1 MFVLQPS
8 SSVCYPLN
16 LPIAPGPNLD
26 EATRKKLTLECRTG
40 AAVELARSGVFV
52 HGGLTLPLNL
62 PVINSLQL
70 QKELILYFGKHKNR
84 NTDFKTLADWISPEI
99 FFLDLISRTW
109 QRIITTIDTATGGD
123 SNSDLHFKER
133 LLHSMCFTES
143 NIYIFGGLI
152 VSPQN
157 GYELI
162 GTNELWKLDLK
173 TKCWS
178 LLSKNPQITRR
189 FNHNMH
195 ILNEN
200 NENQD
205 TKLVIVGGLDNM
217 DIPIKKI
224 DIFNLRTNAW
234 ESESKAGTIPD
245 SKPPTKIWVNI
256 DGMPI
261 SLSHDSNFSVL
272 IENNEAEVPTLA
284 LYYPQDM
291 TKTSRRGTNDDSFS
305 NYTHIADEQSRVP
318 KHPHHS
324 HGDLRYLEEEDTE
337 SDSIKTLMSPIVI
350 LPLLAKSEGA
360 RMTSNP
366 TQNNKG
372 NSILQ
377 IPFHLQYPSGNYF
390 NYNIVVIGFYPDP
403 QPSNLHCFIYN
414 IASGKWIKVN
424 ISCTECST
432 NMHRFWKLL
441 IWKSHHQALLLGTKS
456 NDFCSPSVQKFDH
469 ILAFSL
475 PMLNGY
481 NKLINEKNSGTSNN
495 VAINCNPKLNLSL
508 YDHLPYP
515 TSPITDQES
524 SHTITQAHTV
534 NDSRLPD
541 LTSSAT
547 SQFENYS
554 RYITVPLEM
563 ESTSSIFPSYAMVLG
578 KDALEIFGETL
589 SDFEFITADGDSIG
603 VPVYLL
609 RKRWGRYF
617 DSLLSNGYAN
627 TSFNYEFNGDPSN
640 IISFSPLPVSKG
652 AKFDYSNQSSNGS
665 LEKFFSKRDNSKS
678 NSNINFK
685 KPHSVDLTSSRSSP
699 KQRALSHSRTSPLE
713 PAFLTNDEED
723 RTNTPKRE
731 EIANNDLQKNSI
743 SNKKPTS
750 TTCSSTGMVFRVPFQ
765 DIKNSKLGLSEQS
778 SRSTRANSA
787 SPPPV
792 HEKSIHYGSISND
805 MLSNTRSS
813 YRGASTVGAT
823 RNNSI
828 DDVYSSIRRA
838 SHPLQSHIVA
848 KSSPNSISNPSP
860 EEESSSRRKSSA
872 LRFIASPHKSRQPSF
887 ASTTSTASV
896 VSSTSGRRR
905 NSNQVSHLR
914 SSSSSPVLPVLNI
927 LLPPQEKIPLE
938 PLPPVPNVPSRRSSS
953 LADYVQFSRDSPTAS
968 RGSSH
973 STRKSSCSD
982 MRRVSNSSLLRST
995 LDSQLLNSSCGN
1007 DIPYEASIEEYGMI
1021 NGRGEEGDEDNG
1033 DYNSFLPSNIR
1044 PVFST
1049 INAVSINGDFK
1060 EGELISAKSYINS
1073 EKGRRLSYISN
1084 PESVESTNS
1093 NNNAIIELE
1102 PLLTPRSLYMPW
1114 STASVRAF
1122 AEFFYTARINGKWL
1136 LAPVTLDL
1144 LIMAK
1149 TYEIPILYELI
1160 TEVLYKITSK
1170 KEESL
1175 LVTCEALLNLF
1186 QSKISRYC
1194 NENEGKIRRMLDSNE
1209 SYQDILEIKR
1219 SLVNIDNGY
1228 IDSYLLRNTSM
1239 AQSTDD
1245 SNVDTETTDMQH
1257 TRVSSLGSLAN
1268 RAVPTVFAGGPRDS
1282 HNSIGSIAFPNSSS
1296 VQNFRRSVS
1305 LFSPTVK
1312 KKSSLSKETDP
1323 LDTYDED
1330 AGDMHDS
1337 EMVKQHPNPPS
1348 TNGINPF
1355 IRKTSVDPTDKSLN
1369 EFDVGSRSGKPSY
1382 DRKEQ
1387 IEQATLQGISNL
1399 DKSKISTSQSG
1410 SSGDEKDLQG
1420 ANDVSKSSDT
1430 QKIGSSSNMKTDPFA
1445 RDEFDSDSGSSSH
1458 SDSDDLDSQLGIL
1471 PFTKMN
1477 KKLQEQTS
1485 QEFDDSIDPLYKISS
1500 STPGSS
1506 RIHGSFSKYIRP
1518 SSQREDAP
1526 EYTNIS
1532 SLENMVSPNALP
1544 PVDYVMKS
1552 IYRVSVL
1559 VNDKNLMIRTKEAIG
1574 LSKILKKLK
1583 KKVLQDISR
1592 MDDELREAGKP
1603 VDIYPR
1609 GSSSPTL
1616 SRQHSDITTFIKQQ
1630 GNARPSLKL
1639 ATSSPIS
1646 EAFKKTSSKFIQPGS
1661 AQISPRTSVGD
1672 FTASQQRRQHMNKR
1686 FSTQTTHSTSAL
1698 FMNPAIMPPAVNAGH
1713 RESEEENGEG
1723 FVAATKTNKRE
1734 DVPSIDND
1742 NSGNVFPFFG
1752 KRK

>member
-1 MFVLQPS
+1 MIVLQPS

-16 LPIAPGPNLD
+16 LPIAPGPHLD

-62 PVINSLQL
+62 TVINSLQL

-84 NTDFKTLADWISPEI
+84 NIDFKTLADWISPEI

-109 QRIITTIDTATGGD
+109 QRVLTTIDTTTGGD
-123 SNSDLHFKER
+123 SNKDLHFKER

-157 GYELI
+157 GYELV
-162 GTNELWKLDLK
+162 GTNELWRLDLK

-178 LLSKNPQITRR
+178 LVSKNPQITRR

-205 TKLVIVGGLDNM
+205 TKLVVVGGLNNM

-224 DIFNLRTNAW
+224 DIFNLRTNTW
-234 ESESKAGTIPD
+234 ESESKSETLPD
-245 SKPPTKIWVNI
+245 LKRSSKIWVNI

-284 LYYPQDM
+284 LYYPQD
-291 TKTSRRGTNDDSFS
+291 TKKTSRRGTNDDSFS
-305 NYTHIADEQSRVP
+305 NYIHSVDEQSSVP
-318 KHPHHS
+318 KHPHHG
-324 HGDLRYLEEEDTE
+324 HGDLRYFEGEDAE

-377 IPFHLQYPSGNYF
+377 IPFHLQYPSGSYF

-403 QPSNLHCFIYN
+403 HPSNLHCFIYN

-432 NMHRFWKLL
+432 NTHRFWKLL
-441 IWKSHHQALLLGTKS
+441 TWKSHHQALLLGTKS

-481 NKLINEKNSGTSNN
+481 NKLINEKNNGTNN
-495 VAINCNPKLNLSL
+495 STAINRNPKLNLSL
-508 YDHLPYP
+508 YDHLPFP
-515 TSPITDQES
+515 TSPITDQEC
-524 SHTITQAHTV
+524 SHTITKAHAAD
-534 NDSRLPD
+534 DSRLPD
-541 LTSSAT
+541 SASSAT

-589 SDFEFITADGDSIG
+589 SDFEFLTADGDSIG

-627 TSFNYEFNGDPSN
+627 TSFNYEINGDPSN
-640 IISFSPLPVSKG
+640 IISFSPHPVSKA

-665 LEKFFSKRDNSKS
+665 LEKLFSKRENSKS
-678 NSNINFK
+678 NSNINIK
-685 KPHSVDLTSSRSSP
+685 KPHSVDFTSSRSSP
-699 KQRALSHSRTSPLE
+699 KQRALSHSKTSPLE
-713 PAFLTNDEED
+713 PTFLTNDEGN
-723 RTNTPKRE
+723 RANTPKQE
-731 EIANNDLQKNSI
+731 EIANSDLQNNST
-743 SNKKPTS
+743 SNSRPIS

-765 DIKNSKLGLSEQS
+765 DIKNSKLGLSEHS
-778 SRSTRANSA
+778 SHTTRANSA

-792 HEKSIHYGSISND
+792 REKSTFDNTSND
-805 MLSNTRSS
+805 VLSNTRPS

-828 DDVYSSIRRA
+828 DDVFSSIRRA
-838 SHPLQSHIVA
+838 SHPLQSHIMA

-872 LRFIASPHKSRQPSF
+872 LRFIASSHKSRQPSF
-887 ASTTSTASV
+887 ASTNSTASI

-905 NSNQVSHLR
+905 NSNQVSHLG
-914 SSSSSPVLPVLNI
+914 SSSSSSILPVLNI
-927 LLPPQEKIPLE
+927 QLPPQEKIPLE
-938 PLPPVPNVPSRRSSS
+938 PPPPVPNLPSRRSSS
-953 LADYVQFSRDSPTAS
+953 LADYVQFSRDSPIAS

-973 STRKSSCSD
+973 STRKSSSSD
-982 MRRVSNSSLLRST
+982 IRRISNSSLLRST
-995 LDSQLLNSSCGN
+995 LDSQLLNNSCGN

-1021 NGRGEEGDEDNG
+1021 NGRGEEDDKDNG
-1033 DYNSFLPSNIR
+1033 DYNCFLPSNIR

-1149 TYEIPILYELI
+1149 IYEIPILYELI
-1160 TEVLYKITSK
+1160 TEVLYKIASK

-1209 SYQDILEIKR
+1209 SYQDILEIKK

-1228 IDSYLLRNTSM
+1228 IDPYLLRNTSM
-1239 AQSTDD
+1239 AHSTDD
-1245 SNVDTETTDMQH
+1245 SNVDTETTDMH
-1257 TRVSSLGSLAN
+1257 RTRVSSLGSLAS

-1305 LFSPTVK
+1305 LFSPTAK
-1312 KKSSLSKETDP
+1312 KKSSLSKEPGP
-1323 LDTYDED
+1323 LDSYDE
-1330 AGDMHDS
+1330 ATGDIRND
-1337 EMVKQHPNPPS
+1337 ETVKQHSNLPR
-1348 TNGINPF
+1348 TNSINPF
-1355 IRKTSVDPTDKSLN
+1355 IHRTSLEPTNKFPN
-1369 EFDVGSRSGKPSY
+1369 ENDVGSSSGKPFY
-1382 DRKEQ
+1382 DKKEQ
-1387 IEQATLQGISNL
+1387 IEQTTLQSISNP
-1399 DKSKISTSQSG
+1399 DKSKISTSQKG
-1410 SSGDEKDLQG
+1410 SSSDEKDLQG
-1420 ANDVSKSSDT
+1420 SNYASKSRDT
-1430 QKIGSSSNMKTDPFA
+1430 QGVGSSSNLKTNTFV

-1477 KKLQEQTS
+1477 KKLQEQTP

-1506 RIHGSFSKYIRP
+1506 RLHGSFSKYIKP
-1518 SSQREDAP
+1518 LSQREDAP
-1526 EYTNIS
+1526 EYINIS
-1532 SLENMVSPNALP
+1532 SLENMVAPNALP

-1574 LSKILKKLK
+1574 LSKILKRLK
-1583 KKVLQDISR
+1583 KKVLQDISQ

-1603 VDIYPR
+1603 VDIFPR

-1616 SRQHSDITTFIKQQ
+1616 SRQHSDITVLSRQQ

-1661 AQISPRTSVGD
+1661 AQISPRTSVSD
-1672 FTASQQRRQHMNKR
+1672 YTASQQRRQHMNKR

-1713 RESEEENGEG
+1713 RESEGENGEG
-1723 FVAATKTNKRE
+1723 FASTTKNNNKEDAA
-1734 DVPSIDND
+1734 SIDKD
-1742 NSGNVFPFFG
+1742 NSGALFPFFG